1 MGSRVQDLRKGR
13 NWNQEQLAQAS
24 SLDRTYISAVENGK
38 QNLTIGVVLK
48 LAQALEVPLGKLL
61 SD

>member
-1 MGSRVQDLRKGR
+1 MES
-13 NWNQEQLAQAS
+13 WNQEQLAQAS

-48 LAQALEVPLGKLL
+48 LAEALEVPIGQLL

>member
-13 NWNQEQLAQAS
+13 SWNQEQLAQAS

-48 LAQALEVPLGKLL
+48 LAEALEVPIGQLL